1 MSLFF
6 QNWDTSLP
14 YIINYSLLY
23 IGIHEV
29 AFEFVCETELTINYS
44 YTLETIQEMFRVVFW
59 VILPCDDGGSTH
71 VWNVRRQSF
80 YTAV

>member
-44 YTLETIQEMFRVVFW
+44 YTLETIQEIWNSNIYCIRNSTCYLFMQK
-59 VILPCDDGGSTH
+59 VITIRYHDCK
-71 VWNVRRQSF
+71 
-80 YTAV
+80 